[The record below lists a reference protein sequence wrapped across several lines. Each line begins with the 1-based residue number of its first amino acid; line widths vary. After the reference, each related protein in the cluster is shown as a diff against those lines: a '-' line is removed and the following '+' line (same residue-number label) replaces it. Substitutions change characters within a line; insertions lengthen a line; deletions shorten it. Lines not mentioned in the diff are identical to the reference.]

1 MKKVKDT
8 QLAFLVF
15 ACAAVRLVTAQQ
27 VFGAYSAQLT
37 LVALLIKYAALF
49 ALLFVTKKA
58 KINVMSTQSAWL
70 AAIIFASS
78 CAATALDTESFYR
91 YACDEPLDARMVILL
106 VLAAAA
112 CALFCGDGTVA
123 RTAQIAAFLLVI
135 AAAVLAFSNIKNA
148 DMSKLSM
155 QQLTLQNT
163 AQPLS
168 LLSYIPAEALLLVAF
183 CSDNQRFKKCA
194 FVLLGTFLFFA
205 VLLVSTELVFGS
217 GTQSELRPLQMLTRV
232 GSISVFKRLD
242 AVYVFVWIF
251 ALLAKTSCM
260 LSAARSA
267 FQAYFIEKHSS
278 LYALLLTLLFTALL
292 SYMSVARQR
301 DITTAC
307 IFLCIII
314 ALVKKRGQNNAC

>member
-1 MKKVKDT
+1 
-8 QLAFLVF
+8 
-15 ACAAVRLVTAQQ
+15 
-27 VFGAYSAQLT
+27 
-37 LVALLIKYAALF
+37 
-49 ALLFVTKKA
+49 
-58 KINVMSTQSAWL
+58 
-70 AAIIFASS
+70 
-78 CAATALDTESFYR
+78 
-91 YACDEPLDARMVILL
+91 
-106 VLAAAA
+106 
-112 CALFCGDGTVA
+112 
-123 RTAQIAAFLLVI
+123 
-135 AAAVLAFSNIKNA
+135 
-148 DMSKLSM
+148 
-155 QQLTLQNT
+155 
-163 AQPLS
+163 
-168 LLSYIPAEALLLVAF
+168 
-183 CSDNQRFKKCA
+183 
-194 FVLLGTFLFFA
+194 VLLGTFLFFA